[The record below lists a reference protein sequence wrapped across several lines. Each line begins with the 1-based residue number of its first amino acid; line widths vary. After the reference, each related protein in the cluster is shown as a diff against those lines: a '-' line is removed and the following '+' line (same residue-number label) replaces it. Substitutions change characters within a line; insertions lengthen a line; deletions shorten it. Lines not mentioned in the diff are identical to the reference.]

1 MIWQLAR
8 GTRIAWAALLP
19 LFAPAAPVQGAA
31 QDPSTSSGQAFPGRP
46 VRMVAAFAPGG
57 SVDVVARLLAQKLS
71 ESWGQQV
78 VVDNRPGAGGT
89 VSAEIVARA
98 PNDGHTIYICSASFV
113 VNPSLYG
120 KTLYDPVRD
129 FAPVSLVSLVQNVLV
144 AHPALP
150 AKSVNELVALAKS
163 KPGQINYA
171 STGSGTSGHLV
182 MELFKS
188 MTGIDLVHV
197 PYKVIGQAQADL
209 MGGQV
214 SLWFPTAP
222 GAVPH
227 IQAGR
232 MRALAVAG
240 AKRSST
246 LPELP
251 TMSEA
256 GVPGFEASTWYAL
269 LAPANTPRDI
279 VAKVNGDVARILRQP
294 EVHARLAAMAIEIAG
309 GSPED
314 LARHIRSEIPKWA
327 RVVKL
332 SGARV
337 D

>member
-8 GTRIAWAALLP
+8 GTRIAWAALIP
-19 LFAPAAPVQGAA
+19 FFATAAPVHGAA
-31 QDPSTSSGQAFPGRP
+31 QDPSTRSGPAFPARP

-57 SVDVVARLLAQKLS
+57 SVDVVARLLAQKLA
-71 ESWGQQV
+71 ENWGQQV
-78 VVDNRPGAGGT
+78 VVDNRPGAGGN

-129 FAPVSLVSLVQNVLV
+129 FAPVSLVSRVQNVLV

-150 AKSVNELVALAKS
+150 ARSVKELIALAKA
-163 KPGQINYA
+163 KPGQIYYA
-171 STGSGTSGHLV
+171 STGAGTSGHLV

-188 MTGIDLVHV
+188 TAGIDLVHV

-222 GAVPH
+222 GALPH

-240 AKRSST
+240 AKRSPA

-251 TMSEA
+251 TVSEA

-269 LAPANTPRDI
+269 LAPANTPQNI
-279 VAKVNGDVARILRQP
+279 VAKLNGEVVRILKQP
-294 EVHARLAAMAIEIAG
+294 EVHERLTAMGIEIVG
-309 GSPED
+309 GSPDE

-327 RVVKL
+327 RVVKQ

>member
-1 MIWQLAR
+1 
-8 GTRIAWAALLP
+8 
-19 LFAPAAPVQGAA
+19 
-31 QDPSTSSGQAFPGRP
+31 
-46 VRMVAAFAPGG
+46 
-57 SVDVVARLLAQKLS
+57 
-71 ESWGQQV
+71 
-78 VVDNRPGAGGT
+78 
-89 VSAEIVARA
+89 
-98 PNDGHTIYICSASFV
+98 
-113 VNPSLYG
+113 LYA

-129 FAPVSLVSLVQNVLV
+129 FAPVSLVSRVQNVLV

-150 AKSVNELVALAKS
+150 AHSVNALIALAKA
-163 KPGQINYA
+163 KPGQIHYA

-222 GAVPH
+222 GALPH

-240 AKRSST
+240 ARRSPA

-251 TMSEA
+251 TVSEA

-269 LAPANTPRDI
+269 LAPANTPAHI
-279 VAKVNGDVARILRQP
+279 VAKLNGDVVKVLKQP
-294 EVHARLAAMAIEIAG
+294 EVHGRLAAMAIEIAG
-309 GSPED
+309 GSPEE

-327 RVVKL
+327 RVVKQ

>member
-1 MIWQLAR
+1 MIWQHAR
-8 GTRIAWAALLP
+8 GTRITWAALI
-19 LFAPAAPVQGAA
+19 LFFALAATVHGAA
-31 QDPSTSSGQAFPGRP
+31 QDYPARP

-57 SVDVVARLLAQKLS
+57 SVDVVARLLAQKLT

-78 VVDNRPGAGGT
+78 VVDNRPGAGGN

-113 VNPSLYG
+113 VNPSLYA
-120 KTLYDPVRD
+120 KTPYDPVRD
-129 FAPVSLVSLVQNVLV
+129 FAPVSLVSRVQNVLV
-144 AHPALP
+144 AHPGLP
-150 AKSVNELVALAKS
+150 ARSVKELVALAKA
-163 KPGQINYA
+163 KPGQIHYA

-188 MTGIDLVHV
+188 TTGIDLVHV

-222 GAVPH
+222 GALPH

-240 AKRSST
+240 AKRSLSF
-246 LPELP
+246 PELP
-251 TMSEA
+251 TVSEA

-269 LAPANTPRDI
+269 LAPANTPRNI
-279 VAKVNGDVARILRQP
+279 VAKVNGDVARILKQP
-294 EVHARLAAMAIEIAG
+294 EVHGRLTAMAIEIVG
-309 GSPED
+309 GSPEE

-327 RVVKL
+327 RVVKQ

>member
-1 MIWQLAR
+1 MIEPHAR
-8 GTRIAWAALLP
+8 STRIDWAALI
-19 LFAPAAPVQGAA
+19 LFLASAGPVHGAA
-31 QDPSTSSGQAFPGRP
+31 QDYPARP

-71 ESWGQQV
+71 ENWGQQV
-78 VVDNRPGAGGT
+78 VVDNRPGAGGN

-113 VNPSLYG
+113 VNPSLYA

-129 FAPVSLVSLVQNVLV
+129 FAPVSLVSRVQNVLV

-150 AKSVNELVALAKS
+150 AHSVNALIALAKA
-163 KPGQINYA
+163 KPGQIHYA

-222 GAVPH
+222 GALPH

-240 AKRSST
+240 ARRSPA

-251 TMSEA
+251 TVSEA

-269 LAPANTPRDI
+269 LAPANTPAHI
-279 VAKVNGDVARILRQP
+279 VAKLNGDVVKVLKQP
-294 EVHARLAAMAIEIAG
+294 EVHGRLAAMAIEIAG
-309 GSPED
+309 GSPEE

-327 RVVKL
+327 RVVKQ